1 MKKRIVLISFMFVM
15 LVFISCA
22 TYSAFKSGTGIVV
35 NQEVAEFVVDAKRID
50 HLEIPITDLNPGDS
64 DSYLFSV
71 SNIKDDLKSHVTVDY
86 QIIIQTYHFMPLN
99 IELYK
104 IEEEK
109 ETLIM
114 ICDETYTRNDS
125 NALVCN
131 SEIQQMSH
139 ENDVLDNYKIKI
151 EYDKKY
157 NSSEYSDLVDFIDI
171 TIKSWQKVGGED
183 EDA

>member
-1 MKKRIVLISFMFVM
+1 MKKRIILISCIFVV
-15 LVFISCA
+15 LVFVSCA

-35 NQEVAEFVVDAKRID
+35 NQEVAEFVVDTQRVD

-64 DSYLFSV
+64 DNYQFSV
-71 SNIKDDLKSHVTVDY
+71 SNIKDELKSHVTVDY
-86 QIIIQTYHFMPLN
+86 QIIIQTYHFMPLI

-109 ETLIM
+109 ENLIM
-114 ICDETYTRNDS
+114 TCDETYTRNDS

-139 ENDVLDNYKIKI
+139 ENDILDNYKLKI

-171 TIKSWQKVGGED
+171 TIKSWQKVGVNNE
-183 EDA
+183 ET